1 MATPVTVGVAGG
13 EYMESVVVLEW
24 LAMTGDVVSAG
35 QHLVTVETAK
45 AATEIEAPCD
55 GYLTAIF
62 AEPGAEVSLAE
73 ALGLIGADAED
84 TDYESAEPAMDSAPA
99 PDEVSSP
106 ATSSGK
112 ISAAQALSSRSPGGR
127 IMASPAARRA
137 AAKAGLDISRI
148 TPTSPSG
155 RIKLR
160 DVASAM
166 TVRIETPSAPAATL
180 PPDETGPLKVYRS
193 GVGSGVPVLMLHG
206 FGADAMSWFPIEQ
219 ALARA
224 HPIVRIDLPNH
235 GKSPRRRMRKFADLA
250 REIVDAFDALHL
262 DEAHV
267 VGHSLGGACAL
278 ALADIRPR
286 KVASL
291 ALLAPGGL
299 GPVINGDFA
308 AGVAR
313 ASRPESL
320 EQWLKLS
327 VADIH
332 LISPEFVGAA
342 MASRADPALRAAQTQ
357 MARDLFP
364 DNTQGFDLR
373 PALQRVECPMRI
385 IWGKADAVIPWQQAM
400 SAPGRAGLHLFEATG
415 HVPQMERSEDVVAIL
430 KALFATSGGR
440 P

>member
-24 LAMTGDVVSAG
+24 MAGAGDAVSAG

-55 GYLTAIF
+55 GFLTAIF
-62 AEPGAEVSLAE
+62 AGPGTEVSLTE
-73 ALGLIGADAED
+73 ALGLIGTDATD
-84 TDYESAEPAMDSAPA
+84 TEYDA
-99 PDEVSSP
+99 
-106 ATSSGK
+106 GG
-112 ISAAQALSSRSPGGR
+112 SAAGQAAVPVDAPRPVTVSIAETPPSRASGGR
-127 IMASPAARRA
+127 VVASPAARRA
-137 AAKAGLDISRI
+137 AAKSGVDLSRI
-148 TPTSPSG
+148 TPTSPTG

-160 DVASAM
+160 DIAAAT
-166 TVRIETPSAPAATL
+166 TVQTDMPFAPAAN
-180 PPDETGPLKVYRS
+180 PPSDEAGPLKVYRS
-193 GVGSGVPVLMLHG
+193 GATTGVPVLMLHG

-224 HPIVRIDLPNH
+224 HPVVRIDLPNH
-235 GKSPRRRMRKFADLA
+235 GKSPRRRTARFTDLA
-250 REIVDAFDALHL
+250 REIVDAFDALDL

-308 AGVAR
+308 MGVAR

-320 EQWLKLS
+320 AQWLKLS
-327 VADIH
+327 VADAG

-342 MASRADPALRAAQTQ
+342 MSGRSDPALRAAQAQ
-357 MARDLFP
+357 MALDLFP
-364 DNTQGFDLR
+364 DDTQSFDLR
-373 PALQRVECPMRI
+373 PALQRIECPTHI
-385 IWGKADAVIPWQQAM
+385 VWGKADAVIPWRQAL
-400 SAPGRAGLHLFEATG
+400 SAPGRAALHLFEATG
-415 HVPQMERSEDVVAIL
+415 HVPQMERPEDVVMIL
-430 KALFATSGGR
+430 KALFAAPGGR
-440 P
+440 Q